1 MYKYANSI
9 SFGGF
14 NEVKKFSEQEM
25 KEWYIINVSK
35 RLLDSS
41 DEHIPLNDGIY
52 DGGNSQEKFAKAAN
66 SVRKKIDSNENVFVH
81 CAVGQ
86 SRSVTILATAI
97 AAETDMSF
105 ENVRDELIN
114 IRGITTE
121 PASSL
126 QSKAKVYL
134 RHTS

>member
-1 MYKYANSI
+1 MYKYSDSI

-14 NEVKKFSEQEM
+14 KEIEKLSEQD
-25 KEWYIINVSK
+25 KEKWYIINVSK

-52 DGGNSQEKFAKAAN
+52 DGGNSQEKFAKAVN

-97 AAETDMSF
+97 AAETDISF

-134 RHTS
+134 RHTA